1 MKKSTLLLIGGTA
14 IVISALLASRGK
26 LLKKNKKSSLN
37 EEHPTNEQ
45 NSEPVIDENVTDSE
59 SFSRSSDHETE
70 SEEEKFI
77 RAWRTA
83 FTEHGDTFNGLYQ
96 GLDKIMHGK
105 AKKPER
111 ILKEFCQRTRY
122 QWEGKEVAMLTE
134 ELVVPI
140 LDEDHREEL
149 KFWTERLLEAAAE
162 AGISPGK
169 TGEIILTEDNTRD
182 YIDLN
187 GEDLCEEDYVEVIS
201 PAWYQ
206 NGTLIEQGMCTKQQE
221 E

>member
-1 MKKSTLLLIGGTA
+1 MKKPTLLLIGGTA
-14 IVISALLASRGK
+14 IVISVLLASRGK
-26 LLKKNKKSSLN
+26 LLKKNKKSSLD
-37 EEHPTNEQ
+37 EEQPTNEQ
-45 NSEPVIDENVTDSE
+45 NPEPVMDEKIADSE
-59 SFSRSSDHETE
+59 SSSGSSDCETE

-77 RAWRTA
+77 IVWRTA

-96 GLDKIMHGK
+96 GLDKVMHGK

-122 QWEGKEVAMLTE
+122 QWEGKEVAALTE
-134 ELVVPI
+134 ELIVPI

-149 KFWTERLLEAAAE
+149 KLWAERLLEAAAE

-169 TGEIILTEDNTRD
+169 TGEIILTEDNTKD

-187 GEDLCEEDYVEVIS
+187 GEDLCEEDHVEVIS

>member
-14 IVISALLASRGK
+14 IVISALLMSREK
-26 LLKKNKKSSLN
+26 LLKKNKNSSLN

-45 NSEPVIDENVTDSE
+45 NSEPVIAENVTDSGV
-59 SFSRSSDHETE
+59 SSRSSDHETE

-77 RAWRTA
+77 REWRTA

-96 GLDKIMHGK
+96 GLDKIMQGK

-122 QWEGKEVAMLTE
+122 QWEGKEVTKLTE

-149 KFWTERLLEAAAE
+149 KLWAERLLEAAAE

-187 GEDLCEEDYVEVIS
+187 GEDLCEEDHVEVIS

-206 NGTLIEQGMCTKQQE
+206 NGILIEQGMCTKQQE

>member
-105 AKKPER
+105 AKKSER